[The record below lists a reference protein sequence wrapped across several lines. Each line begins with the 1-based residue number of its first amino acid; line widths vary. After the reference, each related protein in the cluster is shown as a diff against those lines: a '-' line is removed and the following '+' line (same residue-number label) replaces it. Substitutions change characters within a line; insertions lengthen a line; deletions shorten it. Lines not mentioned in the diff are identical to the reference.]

1 VLPAYCTNVLA
12 GRTLDET
19 RSAVIGT
26 MGAVRAR
33 VAPGSVLPIG
43 LWLSARA
50 AQELAA
56 ATDGARRLRDEFAN
70 AGLSV
75 VTLNGFP
82 YHDFHLPTVKHLV
95 YEPHWADVRRL
106 IHTTQLA
113 DLLVDLLPA
122 GTTRASIST
131 LPLGWRERFSLE
143 GCGAS
148 IGLAGAMLEQLAAH
162 LARLEDRTG
171 VRITVDLEP
180 EPGCMLDR
188 TRDVVGFFD
197 HALRSRAGG
206 PDVRRYVGVCHDTCH
221 SAVMFEGQREAL
233 RAYRDAGIGVH
244 KVQVSSAIEAD
255 GSPDSVLVLSTF
267 AEPRWLHQTCV
278 RRSDGSVGFWEDLP
292 FALASGTHGT
302 WRTHFHVPVFAARLG
317 ALATTQDA
325 IVECLE
331 ELASWPEDERPQLEV
346 ETYAW
351 DALPDGAREGQ
362 ALVDGIAREVEWCA
376 GAARR
381 AGFVRAGG
389 VA

>member
-19 RSAVIGT
+19 RRNVVGT
-26 MGAVRAR
+26 MGAVRSR
-33 VAPGSVLPIG
+33 VAPGGTLPIG

-56 ATDGARRLRDEFAN
+56 EADGARRLRDELAG
-70 AGLSV
+70 AGLAV
-75 VTLNGFP
+75 ATLNGFP
-82 YHDFHLPTVKHLV
+82 YHDFHQPTVKHQV

-106 IHTTQLA
+106 IHTTMLA
-113 DLLVDLLPA
+113 DLLVDLLPP
-122 GTTRASIST
+122 GVRRASVST

-148 IGLAGAMLEQLAAH
+148 VGLAGAMLEQLAAH

-171 VRITVDLEP
+171 TRVTVDLEP

-188 TRDVVGFFD
+188 AADVAGFFG

-255 GSPDSVLVLSTF
+255 GSPDSLLVLSTF

-278 RRSDGSVGFWEDLP
+278 RRGDGSVGFWEDLP
-292 FALASGTHGT
+292 FALASGTQGT
-302 WRTHFHVPVFAARLG
+302 WRTHFHVPVFAPRLG
-317 ALATTQDA
+317 ALATTQSA
-325 IVECLE
+325 ILECFG
-331 ELASWPEDERPQLEV
+331 ELASWPADERPQLEV

-351 DALPDGAREGQ
+351 DALPDGARDGE
-362 ALVDGIAREVEWCA
+362 ALASGIAREVEWCA
-376 GAARR
+376 AAAGRSGVPAAGGAA
-381 AGFVRAGG
+381 
-389 VA
+389 